1 MENYHLC
8 ISGKGDKMSK
18 HKGKIIAGGLTLLIA
33 LGVFFVLKAPTA
45 YAHEHRATGD
55 YDIVFGWQEEPI
67 YAGFFNG
74 PELFVTNAKTKK
86 PVTGLEETLTLTVT
100 FGPASKQ
107 LELAPAEDDPGHY
120 VAYMTPTRPGDYDF
134 QLSGVISETTAVS
147 ATFVNET
154 FSSAD
159 GEFESVDPAKDVLF
173 PDSTTDNVSLQKEI
187 DDLKDQITTL
197 KA

>member
-1 MENYHLC
+1 MN
-8 ISGKGDKMSK
+8 K
-18 HKGKIIAGGLTLLIA
+18 HKGKIVIGVITLLIA
-33 LGVFFVLKAPTA
+33 VGIFFVLKAPNA
-45 YAHEHRATGD
+45 YAHEHRSIGD
-55 YDIVFGWQEEPI
+55 YDVVFGWQEEPI

-74 PELFVTNAKTKK
+74 PELFVTNTKTNK
-86 PVTGLEETLTLTVT
+86 PVTGLEETLALTVT

-107 LELAPAEDDPGHY
+107 LALEPAEDDPGHY
-120 VAYMTPTRPGDYDF
+120 IAYLTPTRPGDYNF

-147 ATFVNET
+147 ETVVNET

-173 PDSTTDNVSLQKEI
+173 PDDSSDNVSLQKEI

-197 KA
+197 KAEVDKLSAASK